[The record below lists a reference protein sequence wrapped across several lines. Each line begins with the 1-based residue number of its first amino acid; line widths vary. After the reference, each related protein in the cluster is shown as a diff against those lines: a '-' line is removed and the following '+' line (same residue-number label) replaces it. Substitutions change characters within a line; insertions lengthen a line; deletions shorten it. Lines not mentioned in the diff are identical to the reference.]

1 MGEDS
6 IVSTMQV
13 EPLTIREI
21 LVHGSTWN
29 ANCRV
34 WTLREAGHVD
44 ETSFGEVS
52 QAAEKLAHG
61 LASLGVTFGDRV
73 GTYMW
78 NTAEH
83 LAAYFAVPAM
93 GAVLHT
99 ANIRLSAEQN
109 RFTINK
115 AGDRVLLVDSDLL
128 PDIVAQLPQLP
139 NVEAVIVNG
148 DADLQP
154 IREAGREALSL
165 ADLLERSPGGYDWPA
180 VDELAAAS
188 ICFTTGTT
196 GDPKGVVY
204 SHRSTWLHSLSLGTM
219 NALRLGADD
228 CALIAVPMFHANAW
242 GYPFAAFW
250 TGADMVLPNRFVQ
263 PAVLVDLIERFQV
276 TFANGVPTIW
286 TDVLRYLEEHP
297 GHDISSV
304 DRLVVG
310 GAAASVSLIET
321 FETLYGVSVLQ
332 GWGMTE
338 SSPLASAARP
348 PRGVTGAE
356 RMEYRATQGR
366 VLPGVQ
372 IRLTDPDSGDVL
384 PADGVAVGE
393 FELRG
398 PWISGSYLGGDGA
411 EKFRDG
417 WLRTGDVGTLDPQGY
432 VRLSDRSKD
441 IIKSGGEWISSVAL
455 ENMLAGHPHV
465 QDVAVIGVPDQRWD
479 ERPCVI
485 AVLRQDADVDANELR
500 SWLADRV
507 QRWWLPERWAFAPVI
522 PRTSVGKTDKKLLR
536 QMYAKDE
543 LLVVTLQP
551 PAKVAQPE

>member
-1 MGEDS
+1 VGKGTID
-6 IVSTMQV
+6 STMQV
-13 EPLTIREI
+13 GPLTIREI
-21 LVHGSTWN
+21 LVHGMTWN
-29 ANCRV
+29 AHGRV
-34 WTLREAGHVD
+34 WTLRQGGHVD
-44 ETSFGEVS
+44 ETSFGQVGR
-52 QAAEKLAHG
+52 AAERMAHG
-61 LASLGVTFGDRV
+61 LTTLGVSPGDRV

-83 LAAYFAVPAM
+83 LVAYFAVPAM
-93 GAVLHT
+93 GSVLHT

-109 RFTINK
+109 CFTINK
-115 AGDRVLLVDSDLL
+115 AADKVLLVDHDLL
-128 PDIVAQLPQLP
+128 PEIAAQLSRLP
-139 NVEAVIVNG
+139 TVEAVIVNG
-148 DADLQP
+148 EADLGP
-154 IREAGREALSL
+154 IREHGKRARFLS
-165 ADLLERSPGGYDWPA
+165 DLVEQAPEGYDWPI
-180 VDELAAAS
+180 VDELAPAS
-188 ICFTTGTT
+188 LCFTTGTT

-204 SHRSTWLHSLSLGTM
+204 SHRSTWIHSLSLGTM

-263 PAVLVDLIERFQV
+263 PPVLVDLIERFHV

-286 TDVLRYLEEHP
+286 TDVLRYLEENP

-304 DRLVVG
+304 ERLVVG
-310 GAAASVSLIET
+310 GAAASMSLIES
-321 FETLYGVSVLQ
+321 FETLHGVSVLQ

-338 SSPLASAARP
+338 TSPLVSAARP

-372 IRLTDPDSGDVL
+372 IRLTDPDSGDQL

-398 PWISGSYLGGDGA
+398 PWISGSYLGGDGV

-432 VRLSDRSKD
+432 VRLTDRSKD

-455 ENMLAGHPHV
+455 ETLLAGHP
-465 QDVAVIGVPDQRWD
+465 QLGDVAVIGVPDPRWD
-479 ERPCVI
+479 ERPCVV
-485 AVLRQDADVDANELR
+485 AVLRQDADVDATELR
-500 SWLADRV
+500 SWLAERV
-507 QRWWLPERWAFAPVI
+507 QRWWLPERWAFTSII

-536 QMYAKDE
+536 QMYANDE
-543 LLVVTLQP
+543 LSVVTLQP
-551 PAKVAQPE
+551 STNTHAD